1 MQDDTNSSP
10 SERDQEH
17 ATNLCL
23 MADFDTEEV
32 FDFESVLDFSYHK
45 ELEQVFDNLLNDS
58 YILTQKCVHVKEQIS
73 YAQKEIEKLRMDNEK
88 PLSARIS
95 FQTL

>member
-1 MQDDTNSSP
+1 
-10 SERDQEH
+10 
-17 ATNLCL
+17 

-58 YILTQKCVHVKEQIS
+58 YILT
-73 YAQKEIEKLRMDNEK
+73 
-88 PLSARIS
+88 
-95 FQTL
+95 